1 MLSASS
7 KGKLCFCTLEAPD
20 FMIPPPRLEAFPILC
35 DGALKRQLNS
45 KIGALKIVA
54 NSDRVMKGNQF
65 KVGNIPA
72 VYMPLK
78 SQEA

>member
-35 DGALKRQLNS
+35 DGAFKIQLDL
-45 KIGALKIVA
+45 KIGALDIV
-54 NSDRVMKGNQF
+54 
-65 KVGNIPA
+65 
-72 VYMPLK
+72 L
-78 SQEA
+78 

>member
-35 DGALKRQLNS
+35 DGALKRQLDL
-45 KIGALKIVA
+45 KIGALNIVA
-54 NSDRVMKGNQF
+54 NRVMKGNQL

-72 VYMPLK
+72 VCMPLK